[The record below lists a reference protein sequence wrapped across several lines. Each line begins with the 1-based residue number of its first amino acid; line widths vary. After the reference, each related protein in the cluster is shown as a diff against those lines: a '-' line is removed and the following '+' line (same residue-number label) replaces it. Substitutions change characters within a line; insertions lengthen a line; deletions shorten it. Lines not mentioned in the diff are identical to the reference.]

1 MPALI
6 ACRVAALGHGPQCLR
21 TLVSIVTAVCT
32 RLKRAEVV
40 SYHRALASF
49 FISILDQRSRLVW
62 RAASSSGNA
71 MLEAWS
77 ECGEWERT
85 EPLIVKAF
93 MALVVKMT
101 ELELKP
107 VFSRMLGWASI
118 KSRAKVADGVK
129 KKMPSAAQVR
139 VTLHRRIT
147 FFALLRALVD
157 RLKTIVVPYFEH
169 VLPEAISVMRDA
181 AVTAAAAVSG
191 ISPPRPTKGGRKR
204 GGAAALG
211 GREAK
216 RVRLVGDAVSVV
228 DELSVSDAVMVPEL
242 LLLQRVLAALQSF
255 FYFDS
260 IGFLTKERFERVQ
273 KPLANVLS
281 AELVELLG
289 GRQPFLSFASAHV
302 SPCVC
307 EMSAAAG
314 SDLLWK
320 PLNHSLLL
328 RTRDASAAVRL
339 AALRALYA
347 CFERIGAEYVV
358 LLPEMIP
365 FMAELLEDSDEEV
378 ERLALQL
385 KQLAEKLSGE
395 SLDPYLNA

>member
-1 MPALI
+1 
-6 ACRVAALGHGPQCLR
+6 
-21 TLVSIVTAVCT
+21 
-32 RLKRAEVV
+32 
-40 SYHRALASF
+40 
-49 FISILDQRSRLVW
+49 
-62 RAASSSGNA
+62 
-71 MLEAWS
+71 
-77 ECGEWERT
+77 
-85 EPLIVKAF
+85 
-93 MALVVKMT
+93 
-101 ELELKP
+101 
-107 VFSRMLGWASI
+107 
-118 KSRAKVADGVK
+118 
-129 KKMPSAAQVR
+129 
-139 VTLHRRIT
+139 
-147 FFALLRALVD
+147 
-157 RLKTIVVPYFEH
+157 
-169 VLPEAISVMRDA
+169 
-181 AVTAAAAVSG
+181 VTAAAAVSG